1 VGSIK
6 SVAGQVSVE
15 RRGQTID
22 AREGF
27 LLVGQ
32 DAVRT
37 GADARVGILLR
48 DGSRFSLGPNSELVL
63 AKFEFEPA
71 EGRLGLLVRLV
82 KGIAAYVSGQIA
94 QMAPNASQI
103 ETPVGVI
110 GLRGTQ
116 IAISLDPQ

>member
-1 VGSIK
+1 M
-6 SVAGQVSVE
+6 
-15 RRGQTID
+15 
-22 AREGF
+22 
-27 LLVGQ
+27 VGQ